1 MSARQ
6 GRDGA
11 YQPARG
17 EARQRGPKGRRPA
30 RHARKACAARTA
42 DLSFRF
48 VGRITLVPVASQM
61 VSANEAAALAMV
73 EVRDV
78 HRAFDE
84 HLLPEALLGEA
95 GASRQVARGAVPLLA
110 FYFRTAGILQAD
122 ARKAVIRLIAAG
134 GRTGALRRMAA
145 LRRRHSLSIG
155 DGISA
160 DLRPFIAETDARARL
175 LEQARAIAVLDP
187 GVLGGTEPVV
197 RGTRVPVRDVAAAV
211 AAGMPLVEI
220 LASYPSLTAEQV
232 ELAALYASVER
243 PRGKPRRP
251 LADRLP
257 AGARLVSSGTV
268 PRPAVPAA

>member
-1 MSARQ
+1 M
-6 GRDGA
+6 
-11 YQPARG
+11 
-17 EARQRGPKGRRPA
+17 
-30 RHARKACAARTA
+30 
-42 DLSFRF
+42 
-48 VGRITLVPVASQM
+48 PVAPQM

-84 HLLPEALLGEA
+84 HLLPEALLGGA

-122 ARKAVIRLIAAG
+122 ARKAVIRLVAAG
-134 GRTGALRRMAA
+134 GRTGALRRVAA
-145 LRRRHSLSIG
+145 LRRSRRPLPMG

-175 LEQARAIAVLDP
+175 LEQARAMAVVDP
-187 GVLGGTEPVV
+187 DVLGGAEPVI

-211 AAGMPLVEI
+211 AAGLPLAHI

-251 LADRLP
+251 LSERLP
-257 AGARLVSSGTV
+257 AGARLVSAGTV
-268 PRPAVPAA
+268 PRPVAPAA

>member
-1 MSARQ
+1 M
-6 GRDGA
+6 
-11 YQPARG
+11 PA
-17 EARQRGPKGRRPA
+17 
-30 RHARKACAARTA
+30 
-42 DLSFRF
+42 
-48 VGRITLVPVASQM
+48 ASQM

-84 HLLPEALLGEA
+84 HLLPEALLGGA

-122 ARKAVIRLIAAG
+122 ARKAVIRLVAG
-134 GRTGALRRMAA
+134 NGRTGALRRVAA
-145 LRRRHSLSIG
+145 LRRRRDPLPMG

-160 DLRPFIAETDARARL
+160 DLRPFIAEADARARL
-175 LEQARAIAVLDP
+175 LEQARAMAVLDP
-187 GVLGGTEPVV
+187 DMLGGSEPVV

-211 AAGMPLVEI
+211 VAGLSVAEI

-251 LADRLP
+251 LAERLP
-257 AGARLVSSGTV
+257 AGARVIASGTV
-268 PRPAVPAA
+268 PRRAAPAA

>member
-1 MSARQ
+1 M
-6 GRDGA
+6 
-11 YQPARG
+11 PA
-17 EARQRGPKGRRPA
+17 AP
-30 RHARKACAARTA
+30 
-42 DLSFRF
+42 
-48 VGRITLVPVASQM
+48 QM

-84 HLLPEALLGEA
+84 HLLPEALLGGA
-95 GASRQVARGAVPLLA
+95 GAGRQVARGAVPLLA

-122 ARKAVIRLIAAG
+122 ARKAVIRLVAVG

-145 LRRRHSLSIG
+145 LRRRRHPLSMG

-175 LEQARAIAVLDP
+175 LEQARDMVVVDP
-187 GVLGGTEPVV
+187 NVLGGTEPVV

-220 LASYPSLTAEQV
+220 LISYPSLTAEQV
-232 ELAALYASVER
+232 KLAALYASVER
-243 PRGKPRRP
+243 PRGKPRRL
-251 LADRLP
+251 LAERLP
-257 AGARLVSSGTV
+257 AGARIISSSTV

>member
-1 MSARQ
+1 M
-6 GRDGA
+6 
-11 YQPARG
+11 
-17 EARQRGPKGRRPA
+17 
-30 RHARKACAARTA
+30 HA
-42 DLSFRF
+42 S
-48 VGRITLVPVASQM
+48 PQM

-84 HLLPEALLGEA
+84 RLLPEALLGDA
-95 GASRQVARGAVPLLA
+95 GAGRQVARCAVPLLA

-122 ARKAVIRLIAAG
+122 ARKAVIRLVAAG
-134 GRTGALRRMAA
+134 GRTGALRRVAA
-145 LRRRHSLSIG
+145 LRRRGPLPMG
-155 DGISA
+155 GGVSA

-175 LEQARAIAVLDP
+175 LERARAMAVLDP
-187 GVLGGTEPVV
+187 DVLDGTEPVV
-197 RGTRVPVRDVAAAV
+197 CGTRVPVRDVAAAV
-211 AAGMPLVEI
+211 TAGLPLADI

-251 LADRLP
+251 LAERLP

-268 PRPAVPAA
+268 PRPAAPAA

>member
-1 MSARQ
+1 ML
-6 GRDGA
+6 
-11 YQPARG
+11 
-17 EARQRGPKGRRPA
+17 
-30 RHARKACAARTA
+30 T
-42 DLSFRF
+42 
-48 VGRITLVPVASQM
+48 PVAPHM

-84 HLLPEALLGEA
+84 HLLPDALLGGA
-95 GASRQVARGAVPLLA
+95 GAGRQVARGAVPLLA

-122 ARKAVIRLIAAG
+122 ARKAVIWLVAAG
-134 GRTGALRRMAA
+134 GRTGALRRVAA
-145 LRRRHSLSIG
+145 LRRRRSPLPMG

-175 LEQARAIAVLDP
+175 LEQARAMAVLDP
-187 GVLGGTEPVV
+187 DVLGGSEPVV
-197 RGTRVPVRDVAAAV
+197 LGTRVPVRDVAAAV
-211 AAGMPLVEI
+211 TAGLPLADI

-251 LADRLP
+251 LAERLP
-257 AGARLVSSGTV
+257 AGARLVTSGTV